1 MKKFYSL
8 ILLVVLGPLFS
19 FGQAPFSQKTKVS
32 ALSASGKVAS
42 VKQTSHALPA
52 LPTLSAAKHVQPGN
66 QVQFVFSD
74 NFDLPSDTDALAAR
88 GYHTYYRGGGAQAAF
103 PTWFTGNGTVVPSH
117 SGAVDSYVAANYQV
131 VSGTNN
137 IDSWLVLP
145 SLNLAT
151 TDIISFWCTS
161 PTGSTFPDSVKVMY
175 SDAGDSVPEATSWVL
190 VDNFQA
196 SVTGWEQKIYNVPT
210 ASTTG
215 RFAIR
220 YAVVDGGPNG
230 ANSNYIGID
239 DLNVGAL
246 PADDI
251 GMVPGYPSQYTMI
264 PLTQALPIDLSASIV
279 NVGGNAETNV
289 GFTANVYL
297 FQGGIGW
304 TQVFNGLSATAATLN
319 SGATTAPLSAGPF
332 NITDTGVYA
341 FEYISFMDNVDSEGA
356 NDTSL
361 NYIVVTDTTYARDE
375 AAITGLIDNSLGF
388 NANTGNLG
396 NIYDANTNLIVKSIS
411 FFCAAPTEAEQVTAS
426 MYSINGGLPDV
437 NLGTSAPYT
446 FTADDNT
453 NGVFLTLP
461 LPTPVAVAAGQQ
473 FYVGADQLGQ
483 SNLTL
488 GFNSNVF
495 TDNTVFFQVAGG
507 GWLEINVGTG
517 GAFIG
522 SFLVRANL
530 DLDNQVS
537 ETAFAKEISVFP
549 NPSNGKL
556 YIHNDGQKENM
567 TVTVFNNL
575 GQTVYNGTFSQM
587 STAVVDLTKES
598 AGVYSVQVKSDK
610 EITTKS
616 VVISNR

>member
-8 ILLVVLGPLFS
+8 VLLVVLGPLFS
-19 FGQAPFSQKTKVS
+19 FGQTPYSQKATVS
-32 ALSASGKVAS
+32 ALSASGKAS
-42 VKQTSHALPA
+42 LGKQAVQNLPSLQSTA
-52 LPTLSAAKHVQPGN
+52 TGKHVQPGN
-66 QVQFVFSD
+66 RVQYVFSD
-74 NFDLPSDTDALAAR
+74 NFDMPSDTDALAAR
-88 GYHTYYRGGGAQAAF
+88 GYRTYYRGGGAQDG
-103 PTWFTGNGTVVPSH
+103 PTWFTGNTAVFAAH
-117 SGAVDSYVAANYQV
+117 SGAADSYVAANFQV
-131 VSGTNN
+131 VTGTNN

-145 SLNLAT
+145 ALNLVT
-151 TDIISFWCTS
+151 TDIITFWCSS
-161 PTGSTFPDSVKVMY
+161 PAGSTFPDSVKVMY
-175 SDAGDSVPEATSWVL
+175 SAAGDSTPEATTWVL
-190 VDNFQA
+190 IDDFQA
-196 SVTGWEQKIYNVPT
+196 STTGWEQKTYNVPT

-220 YAVVDGGPNG
+220 YAVVDGGPQG

-246 PADDI
+246 PADDC
-251 GMVPGYPSQYTMI
+251 GMVEGYPSQYTMI
-264 PLTQALPIDLSASIV
+264 PLTQAMPIDLSASV
-279 NVGGNAETNV
+279 TNAGGNTETNV
-289 GFTANVYL
+289 GFNANVYL
-297 FQGGIGW
+297 FQSGSW
-304 TQVFNGLSATAATLN
+304 NQVFNGPSNTVASLN
-319 SGATTAPLSAGPF
+319 SGATSSALSAGMF

-341 FEYISFMDNVDSEGA
+341 FEYISFMDNADANSS
-356 NDTSL
+356 NDTSI
-361 NYIVVTDTTYARDE
+361 NYIVVTDSIYARDE
-375 AAITGLIDNSLGF
+375 AAITGLVDNSLGF

-396 NIYDANTNLIVKSIS
+396 NVYDAVTNLIVKSIS

-426 MYSINGGLPDV
+426 MYSMTGGLPDV

-530 DLDNQVS
+530 DLYDAVEES
-537 ETAFAKEISVFP
+537 DFANEISVFP

-556 YIHNDGQKENM
+556 YIHNNGQKENM
-567 TVTVFNNL
+567 TVAVFNNL
-575 GQTVYNGTFSQM
+575 GQTVYSGSFSQM
-587 STAVVDLTKES
+587 SNAVVDLTKES
-598 AGVYSVQVKSDK
+598 AGVYSVQIKSDK
-610 EITTKS
+610 KITTKS
-616 VVISNR
+616 VVISNK